1 MKQLTNNLI
10 SFCNEL
16 LCRPFD
22 HMKNLIY
29 WLTGLRIMPNSL
41 GRMRQL
47 PQMKIWKMI
56 KMKLLQKMMR
66 KEQIKKTKNS

>member
-1 MKQLTNNLI
+1 
-10 SFCNEL
+10 
-16 LCRPFD
+16 
-22 HMKNLIY
+22 MKNLIY

-66 KEQIKKTKNS
+66 KEQI